1 MFVQSARSVVASDMT
16 RAMVRTSTNI
26 KELGIGIDSHRK
38 SGSENVC
45 RKGIRIMTAEL
56 ALVLIYK
63 VSVLDT

>member
-1 MFVQSARSVVASDMT
+1 MKGLEVG
-16 RAMVRTSTNI
+16 TN
-26 KELGIGIDSHRK
+26 SQRK

-56 ALVLIYK
+56 ALELIYK